1 MAEPANYDIKLVA
14 GDDYSITIKLL
25 QDGTPIDT
33 SAYTFT
39 AQIRDGYLPDGTLV
53 ASFTVA
59 PVTGGATLS
68 LTSAQTEP
76 LRNYSRLY
84 WDVQS
89 ASPQVRTWLSGR
101 VNVTPEVTE

>member
-14 GDDYSITIKLL
+14 GDDYSITVKLL
-25 QDGTPIDT
+25 DDGAPVDT
-33 SAYTFT
+33 TSYTFT
-39 AQIRDGYLPDGTLV
+39 AQIRNGYLPDGALIQ
-53 ASFTVA
+53 AFTVT

-68 LTSAQTEP
+68 LTSAQTAG
-76 LRNYSRLY
+76 LVNNSRLY

-89 ASPQVRTWLSGR
+89 ASPDVRTWLSGR